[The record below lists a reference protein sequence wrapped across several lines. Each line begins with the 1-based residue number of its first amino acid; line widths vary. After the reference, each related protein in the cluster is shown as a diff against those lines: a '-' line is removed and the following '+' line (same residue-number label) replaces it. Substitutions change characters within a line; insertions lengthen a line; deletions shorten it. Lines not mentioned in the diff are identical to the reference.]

1 MVIYKENSNTIFP
14 AKYKVVMTE
23 INHQGMM
30 LFRTP
35 VINNFLVSDLTIK
48 RTRAVFKSKL
58 FLLVI
63 SRYMY
68 RKLEENV
75 SMSFMRERE
84 IEKE

>member
-1 MVIYKENSNTIFP
+1 
-14 AKYKVVMTE
+14 MTE
-23 INHQGMM
+23 INQQGMM

-35 VINNFLVSDLTIK
+35 VINNFLVSDITIK
-48 RTRAVFKSKL
+48 RTRAVLKSKL

>member
-1 MVIYKENSNTIFP
+1 
-14 AKYKVVMTE
+14 MTE
-23 INHQGMM
+23 INQQGMM

-48 RTRAVFKSKL
+48 RTRAVLKSKL

-75 SMSFMRERE
+75 SMSFMREWERKNE
-84 IEKE
+84 

>member
-1 MVIYKENSNTIFP
+1 
-14 AKYKVVMTE
+14 
-23 INHQGMM
+23 MM

-35 VINNFLVSDLTIK
+35 VINNFLVSGLTIK
-48 RTRAVFKSKL
+48 RTRAVLKSKL

>member
-23 INHQGMM
+23 INQQKMM

-35 VINNFLVSDLTIK
+35 VINNFLVSDITIK
-48 RTRAVFKSKL
+48 RTRAVLKSKL

-63 SRYMY
+63 SWYMY

-75 SMSFMRERE
+75 SMSFMRE
-84 IEKE
+84 

>member
-1 MVIYKENSNTIFP
+1 
-14 AKYKVVMTE
+14 MTE
-23 INHQGMM
+23 INQQKMM

-35 VINNFLVSDLTIK
+35 VINYFLVSDLTIK

>member
-1 MVIYKENSNTIFP
+1 
-14 AKYKVVMTE
+14 
-23 INHQGMM
+23 MM

-48 RTRAVFKSKL
+48 RTRAVLKSKL

-63 SRYMY
+63 SWYMY

-75 SMSFMRERE
+75 SITVNVIHERKRDRERMHMNKMIIFI
-84 IEKE
+84 IEFILLSYLIYL

>member
-1 MVIYKENSNTIFP
+1 
-14 AKYKVVMTE
+14 MTE
-23 INHQGMM
+23 INQQKMM

-48 RTRAVFKSKL
+48 RTRAVLKSKL

>member
-1 MVIYKENSNTIFP
+1 
-14 AKYKVVMTE
+14 MTE
-23 INHQGMM
+23 MNQQKMM
-30 LFRTP
+30 LFRARS

-63 SRYMY
+63 SRFMY

-75 SMSFMRERE
+75 SMSYMRERE

>member
-1 MVIYKENSNTIFP
+1 
-14 AKYKVVMTE
+14 MTE
-23 INHQGMM
+23 INQQKMM

-35 VINNFLVSDLTIK
+35 VINNFLVSDITIK
-48 RTRAVFKSKL
+48 RTRAVLKSKL

-75 SMSFMRERE
+75 SMSFMGE
-84 IEKE
+84 

>member
-1 MVIYKENSNTIFP
+1 
-14 AKYKVVMTE
+14 MTE
-23 INHQGMM
+23 INQQKMM

-48 RTRAVFKSKL
+48 RTRAVLKSKL
-58 FLLVI
+58 FSLVI

-68 RKLEENV
+68 KKLEENV

-84 IEKE
+84 IEKECI

>member
-1 MVIYKENSNTIFP
+1 
-14 AKYKVVMTE
+14 MTE
-23 INHQGMM
+23 INQQKMM

-35 VINNFLVSDLTIK
+35 VINNFLVSDLTSK
-48 RTRAVFKSKL
+48 RTRALFKSKL

-63 SRYMY
+63 SWYMY

>member
-1 MVIYKENSNTIFP
+1 
-14 AKYKVVMTE
+14 MTE
-23 INHQGMM
+23 INHQKMM

-48 RTRAVFKSKL
+48 RTRAVFKSKSFL
-58 FLLVI
+58 FVI

>member
-14 AKYKVVMTE
+14 AKYKVVMTD
-23 INHQGMM
+23 INQQKMM

>member
-23 INHQGMM
+23 INQQKMM